1 MKKIL
6 FAIAAFCFSLGFAVA
21 QSTGNVQIGV
31 YDGRTPCDKLA
42 VQLEENA
49 SSDCIK
55 IKWRLT
61 LLATN
66 VNASEGQ
73 YEIVGF
79 RYQRQAPRKGNWHIE
94 KGMPGNPDAEV
105 LVLEA
110 TDKPAI
116 RFLKADEN
124 IFFFLDQQNEVL
136 VGNKDFSYSLNKV
149 K

>member
-6 FAIAAFCFSLGFAVA
+6 FAIAAFCFSPGFAVA

-61 LLATN
+61 LFATN

-94 KGMPGNPDAEV
+94 KGMPGNPRRRSAG
-105 LVLEA
+105 
-110 TDKPAI
+110 
-116 RFLKADEN
+116 
-124 IFFFLDQQNEVL
+124 
-136 VGNKDFSYSLNKV
+136 VGSNR
-149 K
+149 